1 MSETRFESELVKSLE
16 KLDEILTKSQIG
28 ITGHTGDEPEEW
40 EGGDVTHYDTDTDAK
55 WVDEDHIT
63 EGGDYEPKKVKK
75 VKKAYDDDD
84 EDDEDEED
92 EERGKIERDQWKR
105 GEQEGKKLA
114 RRDEEEDDDD
124 VKKGVEVSEFLSE
137 LTKSIALYVNY
148 LEGYVEKSILQL
160 HEEHGGMAKAIA
172 ENLVILSDM
181 VQKSE
186 GNISDF
192 ADEPTRAPKSMMS
205 LEKSLDGEE
214 VPQMSSDDILNRL
227 VKGVEDGTVSPLEV
241 IKFEQLG
248 PQALNQDVVK
258 SLLAS

>member
-40 EGGDVTHYDTDTDAK
+40 EGGDVTHYDTDKNAE
-55 WVDEDHIT
+55 WVDKDYIT
-63 EGGDYEPKKVKK
+63 EGGDYEPKKVKR
-75 VKKAYDDDD
+75 VKKAYDDD
-84 EDDEDEED
+84 ETEED

-114 RRDEEEDDDD
+114 RREEEEEDEDED

-137 LTKSIALYVNY
+137 LTKSIALYANY

-181 VQKSE
+181 IQKSE

>member
-1 MSETRFESELVKSLE
+1 MSETRFESDLVKSLE

-40 EGGDVTHYDTDTDAK
+40 EGGDVTHYDTDKDAK
-55 WVDEDHIT
+55 WVDEDHVT

-75 VKKAYDDDD
+75 AYDDD
-84 EDDEDEED
+84 ETGEEKK
-92 EERGKIERDQWKR
+92 RGKIERDQWER

-114 RRDEEEDDDD
+114 RRDEEEDEEEDD
-124 VKKGVEVSEFLSE
+124 VKKGVEVSEFLAE
-137 LTKSIALYVNY
+137 LTKSIARYSSY
-148 LEGYVEKSILQL
+148 LEDYVEKSILQL

-172 ENLVILSDM
+172 ENLVTLSGM
-181 VQKSE
+181 IQKSE

-192 ADEPTRAPKSMMS
+192 AEEPTRAPKSMMS
-205 LEKSLDGEE
+205 LEKSVDDEE
-214 VPQMSSDDILNRL
+214 VPQLSHDNILNRL
-227 VKGVEDGTVSPLEV
+227 VKGVEDGVVSPLEV

>member
-1 MSETRFESELVKSLE
+1 MSETRFESDLVKSLE

-40 EGGDVTHYDTDTDAK
+40 EGGDVTHYDTDKDAK
-55 WVDEDHIT
+55 WVDKDYIT

-75 VKKAYDDDD
+75 AYDDDD
-84 EDDEDEED
+84 ESAEDKRIGADEED
-92 EERGKIERDQWKR
+92 EWEA
-105 GEQEGKKLA
+105 GKKA
-114 RRDEEEDDDD
+114 GED

-137 LTKSIALYVNY
+137 LTKSIALYSNY
-148 LEGYVEKSILQL
+148 LEGYMEKSILQL

-172 ENLVILSDM
+172 ENLVTLSDM
-181 VQKSE
+181 IQKSE

-192 ADEPTRAPKSMMS
+192 AEEPTRAPKSMMS
-205 LEKSLDGEE
+205 LEKSIEGGDE

-227 VKGVEDGTVSPLEV
+227 VKGVEDGIVSPLEV